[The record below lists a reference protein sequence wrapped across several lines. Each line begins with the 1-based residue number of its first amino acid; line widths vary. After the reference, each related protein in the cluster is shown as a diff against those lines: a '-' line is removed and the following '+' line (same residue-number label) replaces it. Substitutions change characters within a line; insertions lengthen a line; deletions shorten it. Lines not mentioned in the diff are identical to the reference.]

1 MYQVQ
6 INKATF
12 RNHIYYDWWKYLVG
26 ILATIFI
33 WSIVTTM
40 TRPQTPA
47 DKKLDIYMVGDY
59 MLQDATE
66 SISNKML
73 EDFPELLE
81 ANFFNIALEGEM
93 EYVGRTQLMVMVG
106 SQTGDIYAF
115 SKEEFKTMAEQGAFM
130 PLDEYIEEFQEV
142 VPKEKLEEYK
152 FRALEE
158 EQSHYYGVPMEGITL
173 FENSGYDVSDK
184 VMGVMAYS
192 KNTEKAIEAL
202 KWFLKNGSK

>member
-6 INKATF
+6 VNKTIF
-12 RNHIYYDWWKYLVG
+12 RNHIHYDWWKYLIG

-33 WSIVTTM
+33 WSMVSAM

-66 SISNKML
+66 PISNKML

-81 ANFFNIALEGEM
+81 ANFFNIALGGEM

-106 SQTGDIYAF
+106 SQTGDIFTF
-115 SKEEFKTMAEQGAFM
+115 SEDEFKVMAEQGAFV
-130 PLDEYIEEFQEV
+130 PLDEYIKEFEEI
-142 VPKEKLEEYK
+142 VPREKLEKYK
-152 FRALEE
+152 YKALEE
-158 EQSHYYGVPMEGITL
+158 GEHYYGVPMDGINL
-173 FENSGYDVSDK
+173 FENTGYNVSDK

-192 KNTEKAIEAL
+192 KNQEKAIEAV
-202 KWFLKNGSK
+202 KWFLRNGSR